1 VSAMRDAEKVVC
13 EIIAKIT
20 KRDLAEVLPELKLAE
35 DLGMK
40 SVSRIEL
47 AALLEDRLGITVDNF
62 EIRKPKTVGHVVDMV
77 QAKL

>member
-1 VSAMRDAEKVVC
+1 MSEPEQVVR

-20 KRDLAEVLPELKLAE
+20 KRDMSEVLPDLKLAE

-47 AALLEDRLGITVDNF
+47 AALLEDRLGIKVDNF
-62 EIRKPKTVGHVVDMV
+62 EIRKPKTVGQVVDMV
-77 QAKL
+77 LAKL

>member
-1 VSAMRDAEKVVC
+1 MSETEQVVR

-20 KRDLAEVLPELKLAE
+20 KRDMSEVLPDLKLAE

-47 AALLEDRLGITVDNF
+47 AALLEDRLGIKVDNF
-62 EIRKPKTVGHVVDMV
+62 EIRKPKNVGQVVDMV
-77 QAKL
+77 LAKL

>member
-1 VSAMRDAEKVVC
+1 MDDTSKAVR

-20 KRDLAEVLPELKLAE
+20 KRDAAEINGDLMLAE

-47 AALLEDRLGITVDNF
+47 AALLEDRFDIVVDNF
-62 EIRKPKTVGHVVDMV
+62 EIRRPKTVGQVVALT

>member
-1 VSAMRDAEKVVC
+1 MTEVNQVVL

-20 KRDLAEVLPELKLAE
+20 KRDAAEVLPELKLAE

-47 AALLEDRLGITVDNF
+47 AALLEDRLGITIDNF
-62 EIRKPKTVGHVVDMV
+62 EIRKPKTVAEVVEMV

>member
-1 VSAMRDAEKVVC
+1 MSAMSEAEQVVR

-20 KRDLAEVLPELKLAE
+20 KRDMSEVLPDLKLAE

-47 AALLEDRLGITVDNF
+47 AALLEDRLGIKVDNF
-62 EIRKPKTVGHVVDMV
+62 EIRKPKTVGQVVDMV
-77 QAKL
+77 LAKL

>member
-1 VSAMRDAEKVVC
+1 MDDTLRVVC

-20 KRDLAEVLPELKLAE
+20 KREASEIKPEMKLAE

-47 AALLEDRLGITVDNF
+47 AALIEDRLKVVLGNF
-62 EIRKPKTVGHVVDMV
+62 DIRKPKTIEDVVGLVKS
-77 QAKL
+77 KL

>member
-1 VSAMRDAEKVVC
+1 MSDMSEAEQAVH

-20 KRDLAEVLPELKLAE
+20 KRDMSEVLPDLKLAE

-47 AALLEDRLGITVDNF
+47 AALLEDRLGIKVDNF
-62 EIRKPKTVGHVVDMV
+62 EIRKPKTVGQVVDMV
-77 QAKL
+77 LAKL

>member
-1 VSAMRDAEKVVC
+1 MKDTNQAVC

-20 KRDLAEVLPELKLAE
+20 KRDIAEILPDHKLAE

-47 AALLEDRLGITVDNF
+47 AALLEDRLDIKVDNF
-62 EIRKPKTVGHVVDMV
+62 EIRRPKTVGDVMV
-77 QAKL
+77 MVLAKL

>member
-1 VSAMRDAEKVVC
+1 MSEAEQAVR

-20 KRDLAEVLPELKLAE
+20 KRDMSEVLLDLKLAE

-47 AALLEDRLGITVDNF
+47 AALLEDRLGIKVDNF
-62 EIRKPKTVGHVVDMV
+62 EIRKPKTVGQVVDMV
-77 QAKL
+77 LAKL

>member
-1 VSAMRDAEKVVC
+1 MDDTLQAVC

-20 KRDLAEVLPELKLAE
+20 KRQPAEMKPELKLAE

-47 AALLEDRLGITVDNF
+47 AALLEERLGVVLGNF
-62 EIRKPKTVGHVVDMV
+62 EIRKPKTIDEVV
-77 QAKL
+77 KLVRSKH

>member
-1 VSAMRDAEKVVC
+1 MSDAETVVL

-20 KRDLAEVLPELKLAE
+20 KRDAAALGPDMKLAE

-47 AALLEDRLGITVDNF
+47 AALLEDRLGIKVDNF
-62 EIRKPKTVGHVVDMV
+62 EIRKPKTVGEVMEMV
-77 QAKL
+77 RAKL